1 MKTVL
6 VLGAGTGGIMT
17 AARLVK
23 DKNLEVTILDPAEYH
38 YYQPAWTLVGADAY
52 DYEKTK
58 KKMADVMPA
67 GVHWVKEYVA
77 KIDPDHNT
85 EHFH

>member
-1 MKTVL
+1 MKKLLIV
-6 VLGAGTGGIMT
+6 GAGTGGIMT

-38 YYQPAWTLVGADAY
+38 YYQPAWTLVGSDAY

-67 GVHWVKEYVA
+67 GVYWVKEYVA